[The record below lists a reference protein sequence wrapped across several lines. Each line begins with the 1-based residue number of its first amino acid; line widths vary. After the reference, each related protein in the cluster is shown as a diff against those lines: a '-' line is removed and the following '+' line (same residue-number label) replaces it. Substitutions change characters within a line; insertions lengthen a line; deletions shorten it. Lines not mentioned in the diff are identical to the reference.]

1 MSAVLTGPLH
11 LVNVRTQ
18 SQSARGRQWQAF
30 GSALGLEVALVA
42 AVLGWMAAHPA
53 TPPEQVIPLSIE
65 TTVPAAT
72 EKTPEPEKP
81 KLVRPPEQPLPIPK
95 PPARA
100 STPPPLEPIAPLSSA
115 LVATPAPATPA
126 LQPVAAS
133 ISPPAPAP
141 IPVSAPTI
149 DPTPAYNAKLT
160 AAAQAAFEV
169 PGTVAALNFKGRARV
184 GFKLRDGL
192 ASSIAIVQSSGLGA
206 MDRAALKAVQ
216 TAAFPQ
222 PPPAL
227 QAKEMAY
234 EIWVTHAPAN

>member
-1 MSAVLTGPLH
+1 MSAVLTAPLH
-11 LVNVRTQ
+11 LENVRT
-18 SQSARGRQWQAF
+18 QSARGRQWQAF

-42 AVLGWMAAHPA
+42 AIFGWMAAHPA
-53 TPPEQVIPLSIE
+53 TPPVQVIPLTIE
-65 TTVPAAT
+65 TTVPVAP
-72 EKTPEPEKP
+72 EKLPEPEKP
-81 KLVRPPEQPLPIPK
+81 KPVRPPEQTLPK
-95 PPARA
+95 PPARV
-100 STPPPLEPIAPLSSA
+100 STPPQ
-115 LVATPAPATPA
+115 PAPAAPLPSPQVAVPA
-126 LQPVAAS
+126 PAMPAAQAVAAAV
-133 ISPPAPAP
+133 SPPAPAP
-141 IPVSAPTI
+141 LPVSAPTI

-222 PPPAL
+222 PPAAL
-227 QAKEMAY
+227 QGKEMVY